1 MGFGM
6 AMEFGADIPAR
17 VADMAIRSVIL
28 AAAAMAVIYL
38 LRVRTAA
45 ARHAV
50 WTVVTAAMLL
60 LPAIGLLSPS
70 IPLRVLRAARG
81 VQRVAQAVAQ
91 PAAYLPD
98 VRTLRILSVNRSL
111 PNPAPAPHRFTWQQA
126 VAAVYAAGLLVFL
139 SQLAVS
145 YSFTRRLV
153 RAGTPLELSGA
164 SGVCESNWIS
174 VPVTAG
180 FWKPKILLPATW
192 REWPAEKLAAVMTHE
207 QVHVRRADWAIA
219 MLAGLNRRLFWF
231 HPLAWWLERQL
242 ASLAEQACDDAAL
255 LALGE
260 RESYAQVLLDMAAAV
275 RSGRGRMIWEA
286 TAMAKTAEV
295 RKRIDRILDETRQ
308 IPRGLTRS
316 RWAALV
322 ACSLPLVYMAS
333 VMQLAPAQPFPQ
345 MSSLTPQAVS
355 ALERR
360 LLTNPDD
367 LAARGQLIAN
377 YYLTG
382 VQHPRLDH
390 IFWLIEH
397 HPETSLAAFNSA
409 AILPGN
415 TPMNGAADYAK
426 AATLWRQ
433 QTAIH
438 TTDATVLGNAA
449 QFFAQPGGDPYEAER
464 LLRQAAAVE
473 PQNSIWTDRLAKLY
487 ASAILAAAG
496 YPEDNPAAANPEFA
510 ETAKTVLQSSTGELR
525 LAAGNALNP
534 QALRPDLP
542 RPTMLARYPQLEP
555 VFAMGRD
562 LSRGSALFSNAAG
575 DALPAQ
581 AGASVRLSIPNVD
594 ASLLQRV
601 TPVYPEQARQAGVQ
615 GDVRLS
621 VKIGM
626 DGRVQSAEP
635 IEGNPLL
642 ALAAQDAVMQYVY
655 QPYTLDG
662 RPQEVQTTV
671 TVPFHPDTAAS
682 ASELPAMGF
691 PAIGLRTGPAFL
703 SRQAAEYTEEA
714 RQAKLE
720 GAVTLTLTFGADGKT
735 HDVRVVKSLGLG
747 LDEKAV
753 EAARKW
759 TFRPAYQD
767 GNPVD
772 YPTTVTMSFHLV
784 PAAPGALEIA
794 RKSKSGPQDAH
805 QVILTPDPTVMAA
818 TKSYFIVSP
827 SPGVTL
833 PLLVSKTDPEYSE
846 LARNAKY
853 QGTLTM
859 SVSIGADGAMHGVRV
874 LKSLGLGLDEKG
886 IEAVKQWKFQPAYQD
901 GKPIPY
907 TATIQVEFRLI

>member
-1 MGFGM
+1 
-6 AMEFGADIPAR
+6 
-17 VADMAIRSVIL
+17 
-28 AAAAMAVIYL
+28 
-38 LRVRTAA
+38 
-45 ARHAV
+45 
-50 WTVVTAAMLL
+50 
-60 LPAIGLLSPS
+60 
-70 IPLRVLRAARG
+70 
-81 VQRVAQAVAQ
+81 
-91 PAAYLPD
+91 
-98 VRTLRILSVNRSL
+98 
-111 PNPAPAPHRFTWQQA
+111 
-126 VAAVYAAGLLVFL
+126 
-139 SQLAVS
+139 
-145 YSFTRRLV
+145 
-153 RAGTPLELSGA
+153 
-164 SGVCESNWIS
+164 
-174 VPVTAG
+174 
-180 FWKPKILLPATW
+180 
-192 REWPAEKLAAVMTHE
+192 
-207 QVHVRRADWAIA
+207 
-219 MLAGLNRRLFWF
+219 
-231 HPLAWWLERQL
+231 
-242 ASLAEQACDDAAL
+242 
-255 LALGE
+255 
-260 RESYAQVLLDMAAAV
+260 
-275 RSGRGRMIWEA
+275 
-286 TAMAKTAEV
+286 
-295 RKRIDRILDETRQ
+295 
-308 IPRGLTRS
+308 
-316 RWAALV
+316 
-322 ACSLPLVYMAS
+322 
-333 VMQLAPAQPFPQ
+333 
-345 MSSLTPQAVS
+345 
-355 ALERR
+355 
-360 LLTNPDD
+360 
-367 LAARGQLIAN
+367 
-377 YYLTG
+377 
-382 VQHPRLDH
+382 
-390 IFWLIEH
+390 
-397 HPETSLAAFNSA
+397 
-409 AILPGN
+409 
-415 TPMNGAADYAK
+415 
-426 AATLWRQ
+426 
-433 QTAIH
+433 
-438 TTDATVLGNAA
+438 
-449 QFFAQPGGDPYEAER
+449 
-464 LLRQAAAVE
+464 
-473 PQNSIWTDRLAKLY
+473 
-487 ASAILAAAG
+487 
-496 YPEDNPAAANPEFA
+496 
-510 ETAKTVLQSSTGELR
+510 
-525 LAAGNALNP
+525 
-534 QALRPDLP
+534 
-542 RPTMLARYPQLEP
+542 
-555 VFAMGRD
+555 
-562 LSRGSALFSNAAG
+562 
-575 DALPAQ
+575 
-581 AGASVRLSIPNVD
+581 
-594 ASLLQRV
+594 
-601 TPVYPEQARQAGVQ
+601 
-615 GDVRLS
+615 
-621 VKIGM
+621 M